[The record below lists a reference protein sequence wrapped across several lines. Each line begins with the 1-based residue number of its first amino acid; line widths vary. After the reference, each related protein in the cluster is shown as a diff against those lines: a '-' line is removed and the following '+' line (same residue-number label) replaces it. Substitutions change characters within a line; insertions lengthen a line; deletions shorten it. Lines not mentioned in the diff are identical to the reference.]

1 MQISICIAPVSLH
14 ALMKTLESNISEA
27 CKVQVDCLEDSKS
40 DFYDKNDMK

>member
-14 ALMKTLESNISEA
+14 AFMKTLESNISEA